1 MSVLFA
7 FQSFFWFFLVFF
19 VCYFVYTSSCFLYV
33 HLDSLECGLTGC
45 IPRHCVI
52 TIPASPKVTSTCL
65 AADCKQY
72 SLAAVPLALLEV
84 FVVIL
89 VVIRVVQN
97 DALKHAPSGG
107 SCGCDSDFALQGVL
121 WLCRG
126 RGRNRSFACLHF
138 LVAGTEPPN
147 EHDEQNQRQ
156 DNHDNEQ
163 GGFACRQ

>member
-1 MSVLFA
+1 MSILFA
-7 FQSFFWFFLVFF
+7 FQSLVCLFVCLSLCLYELVFLVCTFRFF
-19 VCYFVYTSSCFLYV
+19 RVW
-33 HLDSLECGLTGC
+33 TGC

-52 TIPASPKVTSTCL
+52 TIPATPKVTSTCL

-72 SLAAVPLALLEV
+72 SLAAVPLAPLEV
-84 FVVIL
+84 LVVIL

-107 SCGCDSDFALQGVL
+107 SCGCDGDFALQGIL

-126 RGRNRSFACLHF
+126 RVHNRSFACLHF

-156 DNHDNEQ
+156 DNHNNEQ